1 MEKWRN
7 DNTIEYLIKAR
18 TAENI
23 SGTNKWILR
32 DYYERKVGYPN
43 DKVAEGQRKD
53 TIFEFKIEEMAQRE
67 NIAEAMTYSELKS
80 FINREKQKGSGNVP
94 MYEIE
99 LYQRTSYPFAAY
111 VLTIIGVSVSSR
123 KKRGGIGVN
132 IAIGLMIIFVY
143 IFAMKVTT
151 VAALNVGFPAYL
163 AVWVPNVLFG
173 GVAYLLYRL
182 AQK

>member
-1 MEKWRN
+1 
-7 DNTIEYLIKAR
+7 
-18 TAENI
+18 
-23 SGTNKWILR
+23 
-32 DYYERKVGYPN
+32 
-43 DKVAEGQRKD
+43 
-53 TIFEFKIEEMAQRE
+53 
-67 NIAEAMTYSELKS
+67 
-80 FINREKQKGSGNVP
+80 

-99 LYQRTSYPFAAY
+99 LHQRTSYPFATY

-132 IAIGLMIIFVY
+132 IALGLAIIFVY

-151 VAALNVGFPAYL
+151 VAALNVGFPPNI

-173 GVAYLLYRL
+173 LVAYILYRY